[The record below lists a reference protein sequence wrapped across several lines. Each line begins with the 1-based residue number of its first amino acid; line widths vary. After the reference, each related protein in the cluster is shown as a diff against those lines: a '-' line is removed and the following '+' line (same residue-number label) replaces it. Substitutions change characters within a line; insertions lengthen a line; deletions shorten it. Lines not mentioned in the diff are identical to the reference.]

1 MLVQLTLFGFISFVL
16 ILDINFL
23 AKNFVLI
30 NLIVTF
36 WEKTCF
42 NFSNKNLYWNLLIIG
57 IYGLWSLRN
66 FLDFQKGQP
75 QTNILPRNSNPFYIK
90 LTVVQVKIS
99 KITSIF
105 LVWNLLTTGSQT
117 KKNLFCHKKILWNFK
132 SHYHWLIL
140 QTHNVLSNL

>member
-30 NLIVTF
+30 NLIVIF

-57 IYGLWSLRN
+57 VYGLWSLRH

-75 QTNILPRNSNPFYIK
+75 QTNILPRNNNPFYIK
-90 LTVVQVKIS
+90 LAVVQVKIS